1 MSTKMLLKRIPV
13 YLLFTLLILPLMTDS
28 AFAARGG
35 WRWNTPNISNQS
47 FNIDEN
53 SANGTVVGTVLA
65 SDPNGDSLSYSITGG
80 NSSGAFAIN
89 ASNGVLTVANS
100 AALDYETI
108 TQFGLTVRVADPGGL
123 DDSSTITVALND
135 VDETTPNNTP
145 DISNQSFNIDENSAN
160 GTVVGTVS
168 AADPDGDSLSYAITA
183 GNASGAFAINA
194 GNGVLT
200 VANSAALDF
209 ETLTQFGL
217 TVQVVDAGGLD
228 NSATISVTLNNV
240 ADGASSPY
248 PAGEA
253 LYNSTCFACHGSDAG
268 GRFVRRSIRG
278 FNTWTINNAINN
290 VPSMNFL
297 SYLTGTERNDI
308 RDYLTWL
315 PSAGNPERLTRNGDA
330 VAGEALYRENCTGC
344 HSLGTSS
351 RVGPDLLGHSEN
363 CATGSTG
370 GRGPGPGGPGGGSYC
385 ERLEA
390 FIAEPLAMATHAY
403 SEAELAQY
411 PFIMSDLELSDY
423 DALDIAT
430 YIGQQTSPMVAA
442 TPVALTETEF
452 EQTRDVYFD
461 RCAGCHGLYRT
472 GATGPEIGEARSIEI
487 GTDGLAAMM
496 RHGTP
501 GGMPNFG
508 AAGILTEDEI
518 NKLAAYLQLPPP
530 EAPALEMPEIQAS
543 WELMVPV
550 ASRPAAPQH
559 SRNWENFFG
568 VVLRDAGKI
577 AIFDGDSH
585 EEISRVDVGFAV
597 HILRSSASGRYFY
610 AIGRDGWVNLIDLW
624 ASVPNV
630 VAKVKGCHDARSVD
644 GSKFEGFEDQY
655 LIEGCYWPPQYVTY
669 DGLTL
674 EPQNLVK
681 LPMIS
686 IDGETLP
693 EVRVA
698 AIVASEFAPV
708 WVVNQKESGYVGI
721 VDYSQEGA
729 PLVANIA
736 TARFLHDGG
745 WDHSKR
751 YFMTAANASDKIV
764 VVDVQDQALEAL
776 IEVGSVPHPGRGAN
790 WEDPVYGWV
799 NATPHIGSS
808 FISVYGA
815 DPVNNPEHAWKVV
828 RQIDLPAAGSLFIKT
843 HPNSPWVLV
852 DMTLSATNDKQI
864 CAIAKST
871 GAIDRCFDVAT
882 AGKAVHME
890 FNKDGRE
897 VWISDWA
904 GEGGGQVIL
913 DGTTLKMIQKIT
925 LPATTGKFNVT
936 NTAEDIY

>member
-1 MSTKMLLKRIPV
+1 MEALKKIPV
-13 YLLFTLLILPLMTDS
+13 YLLVALLVLPFMADS

-35 WRWNTPNISNQS
+35 NGKGGGNRNKAPEISDQS
-47 FNIDEN
+47 FMVDEN
-53 SANGTVVGTVLA
+53 SAYGTIVGAVFA
-65 SDPNGDSLSYSITGG
+65 SDRDGDSLRYYITAG
-80 NSSGAFAIN
+80 NIGGAFAI
-89 ASNGVLTVANS
+89 TV
-100 AALDYETI
+100 
-108 TQFGLTVRVADPGGL
+108 
-123 DDSSTITVALND
+123 
-135 VDETTPNNTP
+135 
-145 DISNQSFNIDENSAN
+145 
-160 GTVVGTVS
+160 
-168 AADPDGDSLSYAITA
+168 
-183 GNASGAFAINA
+183 

-200 VANSAALDF
+200 VANSSVLDYETIAL
-209 ETLTQFGL
+209 FGL
-217 TVQVVDAGGLD
+217 TVQVVDPGGLSD
-228 NSATISVTLNNV
+228 SATITVALN
-240 ADGASSPY
+240 DITEGGTSSPY
-248 PAGEA
+248 PEGEA
-253 LYNSTCFACHGSDAG
+253 LFNSTCFACHGSDGG

-278 FNTWTINNAINN
+278 FGTWTISNAIIYE
-290 VPSMNFL
+290 PSMNFL
-297 SYLTGTERNDI
+297 SYLTSAELDTIE
-308 RDYLTWL
+308 DYLGWL
-315 PSAGNPERLTRNGDA
+315 PSAGNPERLTGNGDA
-330 VAGEALYRENCTGC
+330 VAGEALYRESCTGC
-344 HSLGTSS
+344 HSMGTSA

-363 CATGSTG
+363 CASGSMG
-370 GRGPGPGGPGGGSYC
+370 GPGPGPGGPGGPGGGSYC

-390 FIAEPLAMATHAY
+390 FIVEPMAMATHAY
-403 SEAELAQY
+403 TEAELVQY
-411 PFIMSDLELSDY
+411 PFIMCDLDLSDY

-430 YIGQQTSPMVAA
+430 FVGQQTNPLVPA
-442 TPVALTETEF
+442 TPVVLTETEF
-452 EQTRDVYFD
+452 EETRNVYFD

-472 GATGPEIGEARSIEI
+472 GATGPEIGEARAIEI
-487 GTDGLAAMM
+487 GTDGLAAMI

-508 AAGILTEDEI
+508 TADILTEDEI
-518 NKLAAYLQLPPP
+518 SKLAAYLQLPPP
-530 EAPALEMPEIQAS
+530 EAPALEMPEIVAS

-550 ASRPAAPQH
+550 DSRPVAPEH
-559 SRNWENFFG
+559 SRDWKNFFG

-577 AIFDGDSH
+577 AIFDGDTH

-624 ASVPNV
+624 AIVPNV
-630 VAKVKGCHDARSVD
+630 VARVKGCHDARSVD
-644 GSKFEGFEDQY
+644 GSKFEGYEDKY

-708 WVVNQKESGYVGI
+708 WVVNQKETGYVGI

-745 WDHSKR
+745 WDHTKR
-751 YFMTAANASDKIV
+751 YFLTAANASNKIV
-764 VVDVQDQALEAL
+764 VVDVQNETLEQ
-776 IEVGSVPHPGRGAN
+776 IIDVGNVPHPGRGAN
-790 WEDPVYGWV
+790 WKDPVYGWV
-799 NATPHIGSS
+799 NATPHIGSP

-815 DPVNNPEHAWKVV
+815 DPVNNPEHAWTVV
-828 RQIDLPAAGSLFIKT
+828 RQIDLPATGSLFIKT

-852 DMTLSATNDKQI
+852 DMTLSSTNDKQI

-871 GAIDRCFDVAT
+871 GAVDRCFDVAT

-890 FNKDGRE
+890 FNKDGSE

-913 DGTTLKMIQKIT
+913 DAITLNVIERIT

-936 NTAEDIY
+936 NTAEDVY

>member
-1 MSTKMLLKRIPV
+1 
-13 YLLFTLLILPLMTDS
+13 
-28 AFAARGG
+28 
-35 WRWNTPNISNQS
+35 
-47 FNIDEN
+47 
-53 SANGTVVGTVLA
+53 
-65 SDPNGDSLSYSITGG
+65 
-80 NSSGAFAIN
+80 
-89 ASNGVLTVANS
+89 
-100 AALDYETI
+100 
-108 TQFGLTVRVADPGGL
+108 
-123 DDSSTITVALND
+123 
-135 VDETTPNNTP
+135 
-145 DISNQSFNIDENSAN
+145 
-160 GTVVGTVS
+160 
-168 AADPDGDSLSYAITA
+168 
-183 GNASGAFAINA
+183 
-194 GNGVLT
+194 
-200 VANSAALDF
+200 
-209 ETLTQFGL
+209 
-217 TVQVVDAGGLD
+217 
-228 NSATISVTLNNV
+228 
-240 ADGASSPY
+240 
-248 PAGEA
+248 
-253 LYNSTCFACHGSDAG
+253 
-268 GRFVRRSIRG
+268 
-278 FNTWTINNAINN
+278 
-290 VPSMNFL
+290 MNFL
-297 SYLTGTERNDI
+297 SYLTSAEISDI
-308 RDYLTWL
+308 TDYLAWL
-315 PSAGNPERLTRNGDA
+315 PSAGDPQLLTRNGDA

-344 HSLGTSS
+344 HSLGTNA

-363 CATGSTG
+363 CATSVYG
-370 GRGPGPGGPGGGSYC
+370 GGPGSGGGGGSYC

-390 FIAEPLAMATHAY
+390 FIVEPLAMATHAY

-411 PFIMSDLELSDY
+411 PFIMSDLDLSDY

-430 YIGQQTSPMVAA
+430 YIGQQASPMVAA
-442 TPVALTETEF
+442 TPVSLTETEF
-452 EQTRDVYFD
+452 DETRDVYFD

-472 GATGPEIGEARSIEI
+472 GATGPVIDEARAIEI

-508 AAGILTEDEI
+508 TAGILTEDEI
-518 NKLAAYLQLPPP
+518 GKLAAYLQLPPP
-530 EAPALEMPEIQAS
+530 EAPALEMPEIIAS

-550 ASRPAAPQH
+550 ASRPTAPQH
-559 SRNWENFFG
+559 SRDWENFFG

-577 AIFDGDSH
+577 AIFDGDTH

-644 GSKFEGFEDQY
+644 GSKFDGFEDQY

-681 LPMIS
+681 LPMTS

-736 TARFLHDGG
+736 TAKFLHDGG
-745 WDHSKR
+745 WDHTKR

-764 VVDVQDQALEAL
+764 IVDVQEQALEAL
-776 IEVGSVPHPGRGAN
+776 IDVGSVPHPGRGAN

-815 DPVNNPEHAWKVV
+815 DPVNNPDHAWKVV
-828 RQIDLPAAGSLFIKT
+828 RQIDLPAAGSLFIKI
-843 HPNSPWVLV
+843 N
-852 DMTLSATNDKQI
+852 
-864 CAIAKST
+864 
-871 GAIDRCFDVAT
+871 RC
-882 AGKAVHME
+882 G
-890 FNKDGRE
+890 
-897 VWISDWA
+897 
-904 GEGGGQVIL
+904 
-913 DGTTLKMIQKIT
+913 
-925 LPATTGKFNVT
+925 
-936 NTAEDIY
+936 

>member
-1 MSTKMLLKRIPV
+1 MNNIQIGRTIFLL
-13 YLLFTLLILPLMTDS
+13 
-28 AFAARGG
+28 
-35 WRWNTPNISNQS
+35 
-47 FNIDEN
+47 
-53 SANGTVVGTVLA
+53 
-65 SDPNGDSLSYSITGG
+65 
-80 NSSGAFAIN
+80 
-89 ASNGVLTVANS
+89 
-100 AALDYETI
+100 TI
-108 TQFGLTVRVADPGGL
+108 TAIFIQLLGC
-123 DDSSTITVALND
+123 SSSETDTLND
-135 VDETTPNNTP
+135 IAGDGTGDVINT
-145 DISNQSFNIDENSAN
+145 SND
-160 GTVVGTVS
+160 
-168 AADPDGDSLSYAITA
+168 
-183 GNASGAFAINA
+183 
-194 GNGVLT
+194 
-200 VANSAALDF
+200 
-209 ETLTQFGL
+209 TQY
-217 TVQVVDAGGLD
+217 
-228 NSATISVTLNNV
+228 
-240 ADGASSPY
+240 SSPY
-248 PAGEA
+248 PEGEA
-253 LYNSTCFACHGSDAG
+253 LFNSTCFACHGSDGG
-268 GRFVRRSIRG
+268 GRFVRKSIRDTTA
-278 FNTWTINNAINN
+278 FRISKMISKI
-290 VPSMNFL
+290 PSMNFL
-297 SYLTGTERNDI
+297 SSLSSTELAYI
-308 RDYLTWL
+308 EDYLAWL
-315 PSAGNPERLTRNGDA
+315 PSAGDTELLTRDGDA
-330 VAGEALYRENCTGC
+330 VAGETLYRENCTGC
-344 HSLGTSS
+344 HSLGTST

-363 CATGSTG
+363 CATGNTSAL
-370 GRGPGPGGPGGGSYC
+370 GPGSGPASNSYC

-390 FIAEPLAMATHAY
+390 FIAEPLAMATHSY

-411 PFIMSDLELSDY
+411 PFIMSDLNLSDY

-430 YIGQQTSPMVAA
+430 YIGQQTSPIVAT
-442 TPVALTETEF
+442 TPVTLTETEF
-452 EQTRDVYFD
+452 EETRDVYFN

-472 GATGPEIGEARSIEI
+472 GATGPEIGEDRAVEI

-508 AAGILTEDEI
+508 TAGILTEDEI
-518 NKLAAYLQLPPP
+518 TRLAAYLQLPPP
-530 EAPALEMPEIQAS
+530 EAPALEMPEIMAS

-559 SRNWENFFG
+559 SRDWTNFFG

-577 AIFDGDSH
+577 AIFDGDTH

-630 VAKVKGCHDARSVD
+630 VAKAKGCHDARSVD

-681 LPMIS
+681 LPMTS

-736 TARFLHDGG
+736 TAKFLHDGG
-745 WDHSKR
+745 WDHTKR

-764 VVDVQDQALEAL
+764 IVDVLNQTLEAL
-776 IEVGSVPHPGRGAN
+776 IDVGSVPHPGRGAN

-815 DPVNNPEHAWKVV
+815 DPVNNPDHAWKVV

-871 GAIDRCFDVAT
+871 GAVDRCFDVAT

-890 FNKDGRE
+890 FNKDGSE

-913 DGTTLKMIQKIT
+913 DATTLEVIQKIT

-936 NTAEDIY
+936 NTAEDVY

>member
-1 MSTKMLLKRIPV
+1 MQVMNLLKNIIRIRGQAIFTI
-13 YLLFTLLILPLMTDS
+13 LLVFSLTGCS
-28 AFAARGG
+28 GG
-35 WRWNTPNISNQS
+35 
-47 FNIDEN
+47 
-53 SANGTVVGTVLA
+53 
-65 SDPNGDSLSYSITGG
+65 GDS
-80 NSSGAFAIN
+80 
-89 ASNGVLTVANS
+89 
-100 AALDYETI
+100 E
-108 TQFGLTVRVADPGGL
+108 
-123 DDSSTITVALND
+123 TITVALND
-135 VDETTPNNTP
+135 VDQGSPNNAP
-145 DISNQSFNIDENSAN
+145 DISNQSFNVDENSAN

-168 AADPDGDSLSYAITA
+168 ASDPDGDSLSHAITD
-183 GNASGAFAINA
+183 GM
-194 GNGVLT
+194 T
-200 VANSAALDF
+200 VANSAVLDY
-209 ETLTQFGL
+209 EKITQFGL
-217 TVQVVDAGGLD
+217 TVQVVDPGGLGD
-228 NSATISVTLNNV
+228 SVTITVELNDV
-240 ADGASSPY
+240 ADGTSSPY

-253 LYNSTCFACHGSDAG
+253 LYNSTCFACHGNDAG
-268 GRFVRRSIRG
+268 GRFVRKNIRG
-278 FNTWTINNAINN
+278 STAYRISMMISKR
-290 VPSMNFL
+290 PSMNFL
-297 SYLTGTERNDI
+297 SYLTSAELSDI
-308 RDYLTWL
+308 EDYLAWL
-315 PSAGNPERLTRNGDA
+315 PSAGDTERLTRDGNA
-330 VAGEALYRENCTGC
+330 VAGENLYRENCTGC
-344 HSLGTSS
+344 HSLGTSA

-363 CATGSTG
+363 CASGSTG
-370 GRGPGPGGPGGGSYC
+370 DPGPGGGGGPGPGGGSYC

-390 FIAEPLAMATHAY
+390 FIVEPLAMATHAY
-403 SEAELAQY
+403 SAAELAQY

-430 YIGQQTSPMVAA
+430 FIGQQMDPLVAA
-442 TPVALTETEF
+442 TPVTLTETEF
-452 EQTRDVYFD
+452 EETRDVYFD

-472 GATGPEIGEARSIEI
+472 GATGPEIGEARAIEI

-508 AAGILTEDEI
+508 TADILSEDEI
-518 NKLAAYLQLPPP
+518 TRLAAYLQLPPP
-530 EAPALEMPEIQAS
+530 EAPALEMPEIMAS

-550 ASRPAAPQH
+550 ASRPTTPQH
-559 SRNWENFFG
+559 SRDWENFFG

-577 AIFDGDSH
+577 AIFDGDTH
-585 EEISRVDVGFAV
+585 KEISRVDVGFAV

-644 GSKFEGFEDQY
+644 GSKFKGFEDKY

-681 LPMIS
+681 LPMTS
-686 IDGETLP
+686 IDGEILP

-745 WDHSKR
+745 WDHTKR

-764 VVDVQDQALEAL
+764 IVDVQDQALEQ
-776 IEVGSVPHPGRGAN
+776 IIDVGSVPHPGRGAN
-790 WEDPVYGWV
+790 WLDPVYGWV
-799 NATPHIGSS
+799 NATPHIGSP

-815 DPVNNPEHAWKVV
+815 DPVNKPEHAWKVV

-852 DMTLSATNDKQI
+852 DMTLSSTNDKQI

-871 GAIDRCFDVAT
+871 GAVDRCFDVAT

-890 FNKDGRE
+890 FNKDGSE

-904 GEGGGQVIL
+904 GEGGGQVRLRIFTRANL
-913 DGTTLKMIQKIT
+913 INYHRFWRCPKERAFKHTSSALCF
-925 LPATTGKFNVT
+925 L
-936 NTAEDIY
+936 

>member
-1 MSTKMLLKRIPV
+1 MRAKLLIKKIPV
-13 YLLFTLLILPLMTDS
+13 YLFVVFLILPWMTDS
-28 AFAARGG
+28 AFARGG
-35 WRWNTPNISNQS
+35 SRWNTPNISNQS
-47 FNIDEN
+47 FSVDEN
-53 SANGTVVGTVLA
+53 SVNGTVVGTVFA
-65 SDPNGDSLSYSITGG
+65 SDPDGDSLSYAITGG
-80 NSSGAFAIN
+80 NTSGAFAIN
-89 ASNGVLTVANS
+89 AGNGQLTVANS
-100 AALDYETI
+100 VALDYETI
-108 TQFGLTVRVADPGGL
+108 TQFGLTVQVADPDGL
-123 DDSSTITVALND
+123 DDSATITVALND
-135 VDETTPNNTP
+135 
-145 DISNQSFNIDENSAN
+145 
-160 GTVVGTVS
+160 
-168 AADPDGDSLSYAITA
+168 
-183 GNASGAFAINA
+183 
-194 GNGVLT
+194 
-200 VANSAALDF
+200 
-209 ETLTQFGL
+209 
-217 TVQVVDAGGLD
+217 
-228 NSATISVTLNNV
+228 V

-253 LYNSTCFACHGSDAG
+253 LFNSVCFACHGSDGG
-268 GRFVRRSIRG
+268 GRFVRKSIRG
-278 FNTWTINNAINN
+278 APALRISNMISNR
-290 VPSMNFL
+290 PSMNFL
-297 SYLTGTERNDI
+297 SYLTSAEISDI
-308 RDYLTWL
+308 ANYLAWL
-315 PSAGNPERLTRNGDA
+315 PSAGDPERLTRDGNA
-330 VAGEALYRENCTGC
+330 VTGESLYRENCTGC
-344 HSLGTSS
+344 HSLGTSA
-351 RVGPDLLGHSEN
+351 RVGPDLLGHSED

-370 GRGPGPGGPGGGSYC
+370 GPRRGPGGGGSGSGSYC

-390 FIAEPLAMATHAY
+390 FIVEPMAMATHAY

-411 PFIMSDLELSDY
+411 PFIMSDLDLSDY

-442 TPVALTETEF
+442 TPVLLTETEF
-452 EQTRDVYFD
+452 EETRDVYFD

-472 GATGPEIGEARSIEI
+472 GATGPEIGEARAIEI

-508 AAGILTEDEI
+508 TAGILSEDEI
-518 NKLAAYLQLPPP
+518 TRLAAYLQLAPP
-530 EAPALEMPEIQAS
+530 EAPALELPEIMAS

-550 ASRPAAPQH
+550 ASRPTAPQH
-559 SRNWENFFG
+559 SRDWENFFG

-577 AIFDGDSH
+577 AIFDGDTH

-674 EPQNLVK
+674 EPQNLVQ
-681 LPMIS
+681 LPMTS

-708 WVVNQKESGYVGI
+708 WVINQKESGYVGI

-736 TARFLHDGG
+736 TAKFLHDGG
-745 WDHSKR
+745 WDHTKR

-764 VVDVQDQALEAL
+764 IVDVQNQTLEAL
-776 IEVGSVPHPGRGAN
+776 IDVGSVPHPGRGAN
-790 WEDPVYGWV
+790 WLDPVYGWV
-799 NATPHIGSS
+799 NATPHIGSP

-815 DPVNNPEHAWKVV
+815 DPVDNPDHVWKVV
-828 RQIDLPAAGSLFIKT
+828 RQIDLPAAGSLFVKT

-852 DMTLSATNDKQI
+852 DMTLSSTNDKQI

-871 GAIDRCFDVAT
+871 GAVDHCFDVAT

-890 FNKDGRE
+890 FNKDGSE

-913 DGTTLKMIQKIT
+913 DGTTLNVIKKIT

-936 NTAEDIY
+936 NTADDVY

>member
-1 MSTKMLLKRIPV
+1 MSTKTLIKRIPV
-13 YLLFTLLILPLMTDS
+13 YLFVTLLVLPLMTDS

-35 WRWNTPNISNQS
+35 WGGGWAGSGGGGSQPN
-47 FNIDEN
+47 
-53 SANGTVVGTVLA
+53 
-65 SDPNGDSLSYSITGG
+65 
-80 NSSGAFAIN
+80 
-89 ASNGVLTVANS
+89 
-100 AALDYETI
+100 
-108 TQFGLTVRVADPGGL
+108 
-123 DDSSTITVALND
+123 
-135 VDETTPNNTP
+135 
-145 DISNQSFNIDENSAN
+145 
-160 GTVVGTVS
+160 
-168 AADPDGDSLSYAITA
+168 
-183 GNASGAFAINA
+183 
-194 GNGVLT
+194 
-200 VANSAALDF
+200 
-209 ETLTQFGL
+209 
-217 TVQVVDAGGLD
+217 
-228 NSATISVTLNNV
+228 
-240 ADGASSPY
+240 

-253 LYNSTCFACHGSDAG
+253 LYNETCFACHGDDAG
-268 GRFVRRSIRG
+268 GRFVRRSIRDMG
-278 FNTWTINNAINN
+278 TWTIENAIANE
-290 VPSMNFL
+290 PSMDFL
-297 SYLTGTERNDI
+297 SYLTSAEISDI
-308 RDYLTWL
+308 AGHLAWL
-315 PSAGNPERLTRNGDA
+315 PSAGNPERLTRDG
-330 VAGEALYRENCTGC
+330 VAADGEALFREDCTGC
-344 HSLGTSS
+344 HSLGTSA
-351 RVGPDLLGHSEN
+351 RAGPDLMGHSDN
-363 CATGSTG
+363 CSSGSTG
-370 GRGPGPGGPGGGSYC
+370 GPGPGPGGPGGSGGGSYS

-390 FIAEPLAMATHAY
+390 FIVEPMAMATHAY
-403 SEAELAQY
+403 TEEELAQY
-411 PFIMSDLELSDY
+411 PFIMSDLDLSDG

-430 YIGQQTSPMVAA
+430 FIGQQESPMVPAKPI
-442 TPVALTETEF
+442 TLSQEEF
-452 EQTRDVYFD
+452 DATRDVYFD

-472 GATGPEIGEARSIEI
+472 GATGPVIDEARSIEI

-508 AAGILTEDEI
+508 TAGILTEDKI
-518 NKLAAYLQLPPP
+518 TKLAAYLQLAPP
-530 EAPALEMPEIQAS
+530 EAPALEMPEIVAS

-559 SRNWENFFG
+559 SRDWENFFG

-577 AIFDGDSH
+577 AIFDGDTH

-681 LPMIS
+681 LPMTS

-736 TARFLHDGG
+736 TAKFLHDGG
-745 WDHSKR
+745 WDHTKR
-751 YFMTAANASDKIV
+751 YFMTAANASNKIV
-764 VVDVQDQALEAL
+764 IVDVQDQTLEAL
-776 IEVGSVPHPGRGAN
+776 IDVGSVPHPGRGAN

-799 NATPHIGSS
+799 NATPHIGSP

-815 DPVNNPEHAWKVV
+815 DPANKPEHAWKVV

-890 FNKDGRE
+890 FNKDGSE

-913 DGTTLKMIQKIT
+913 DGTTLNVIQKIT

>member
-1 MSTKMLLKRIPV
+1 MRTK
-13 YLLFTLLILPLMTDS
+13 LLIKKIPAYLFVVFLVLPFMADS

-35 WRWNTPNISNQS
+35 NGKGSGGGGNRNDAPEIGDQS
-47 FNIDEN
+47 FNVDEN
-53 SANGTVVGTVLA
+53 SANGSVVGTVSA
-65 SDPNGDSLSYSITGG
+65 SDPDGDSLSYSITAG
-80 NSSGAFAIN
+80 NTGGAFAIN
-89 ASNGVLTVANS
+89 VENGALTVANS
-100 AALDYETI
+100 AVLDYETI
-108 TQFGLTVRVADPGGL
+108 TQFGLSVQVVDPGGL
-123 DDSSTITVALND
+123 SDNATITVALND
-135 VDETTPNNTP
+135 
-145 DISNQSFNIDENSAN
+145 IDE
-160 GTVVGTVS
+160 
-168 AADPDGDSLSYAITA
+168 
-183 GNASGAFAINA
+183 SGS
-194 GNGVLT
+194 G
-200 VANSAALDF
+200 
-209 ETLTQFGL
+209 
-217 TVQVVDAGGLD
+217 
-228 NSATISVTLNNV
+228 
-240 ADGASSPY
+240 SPY
-248 PAGEA
+248 PEGEA
-253 LYNSTCFACHGSDAG
+253 LFNSTCFACHGSDGG
-268 GRFVRRSIRG
+268 GRFVRRSIRD
-278 FNTWTINNAINN
+278 FNSWSISNAISN
-290 VPSMNFL
+290 VPSMYFL
-297 SYLTGTERNDI
+297 SYLNNVELGDI
-308 RDYLTWL
+308 EGYLAWL

-330 VAGEALYRENCTGC
+330 VAGEALYRESCTGC
-344 HSLGTSS
+344 HSMGTST

-363 CATGSTG
+363 CSSGSTG
-370 GRGPGPGGPGGGSYC
+370 GPGPGPGGPGGRGGGSYC

-390 FIAEPLAMATHAY
+390 FIVEPMAMATHAY

-411 PFIMSDLELSDY
+411 PFIMSDLDLSDY

-430 YIGQQTSPMVAA
+430 FIGQQTSPLVPA
-442 TPVALTETEF
+442 TPVLLTEMEF

-472 GATGPEIGEARSIEI
+472 GATGPEISEARSVEI

-496 RHGTP
+496 RNGTP

-508 AAGILTEDEI
+508 TAGILTEDEI
-518 NKLAAYLQLPPP
+518 TRLAAYLQLPPP
-530 EAPALEMPEIQAS
+530 EAPALEMPEIMAS

-550 ASRPAAPQH
+550 ASRPITPEH
-559 SRNWENFFG
+559 SRDWENFFG

-577 AIFDGDSH
+577 AIFDGDTH

-630 VAKVKGCHDARSVD
+630 VARVKGCHDARSVD
-644 GSKFEGFEDQY
+644 GSKFEGFEDKY

-681 LPMIS
+681 LPMTS

-729 PLVANIA
+729 PLVANIEA
-736 TARFLHDGG
+736 ARFLHDGG
-745 WDHSKR
+745 WDHTKR
-751 YFMTAANASDKIV
+751 FFMTAANASNKIV
-764 VVDVQDQALEAL
+764 VVDVQEQTREA
-776 IEVGSVPHPGRGAN
+776 IIDVGNVPHPGRGAN

-799 NATPHIGSS
+799 NATPHIGSP

-815 DPVNNPEHAWKVV
+815 DPVNNPDDAWKVV
-828 RQIDLPAAGSLFIKT
+828 RQINLPAAGSLFIKT

-852 DMTLSATNDKQI
+852 DMTLSSTNDKQI

-871 GAIDRCFDVAT
+871 GTVDRCFDVAS

-890 FNKDGRE
+890 FNKDGSE

-913 DGTTLKMIQKIT
+913 DGTTLEVIEKIT

-936 NTAEDIY
+936 NTADDVY

>member
-1 MSTKMLLKRIPV
+1 MNRLVQKGGFRCSIAQLLVIFFSIPGLFGIAHADCIGSV
-13 YLLFTLLILPLMTDS
+13 SVDDDIVISDKLDFYNSDDVVDCVTGGSITLGPNVTIPAGANFNLVAPRVSVLENVSALLGSQLH
-28 AFAARGG
+28 
-35 WRWNTPNISNQS
+35 ISN
-47 FNIDEN
+47 
-53 SANGTVVGTVLA
+53 
-65 SDPNGDSLSYSITGG
+65 
-80 NSSGAFAIN
+80 
-89 ASNGVLTVANS
+89 
-100 AALDYETI
+100 
-108 TQFGLTVRVADPGGL
+108 
-123 DDSSTITVALND
+123 
-135 VDETTPNNTP
+135 
-145 DISNQSFNIDENSAN
+145 
-160 GTVVGTVS
+160 
-168 AADPDGDSLSYAITA
+168 
-183 GNASGAFAINA
+183 
-194 GNGVLT
+194 
-200 VANSAALDF
+200 
-209 ETLTQFGL
+209 
-217 TVQVVDAGGLD
+217 
-228 NSATISVTLNNV
+228 
-240 ADGASSPY
+240 PY

-268 GRFVRRSIRG
+268 GRFVRKSIRDATAG
-278 FNTWTINNAINN
+278 HISYMISMR
-290 VPSMNFL
+290 PSMNFL
-297 SYLTGTERNDI
+297 SYLTSAELADI
-308 RDYLTWL
+308 EDYLAWL
-315 PSAGNPERLTRNGDA
+315 PSAGNPERLTRDGNA

-344 HSLGTSS
+344 HSLGTSA

-363 CATGSTG
+363 CASGST
-370 GRGPGPGGPGGGSYC
+370 GGPGGGGGGPGGGAGGFSYC

-390 FIAEPLAMATHAY
+390 FIVEPLAMATHAY

-411 PFIMSDLELSDY
+411 PFIMSDLNLSDY

-430 YIGQQTSPMVAA
+430 YIGQQTDPMVAA
-442 TPVALTETEF
+442 TPVTLSETEF
-452 EQTRDVYFD
+452 EETKNVYFD

-472 GATGPEIGEARSIEI
+472 GATGPVIDEARSIEI

-508 AAGILTEDEI
+508 TAGILTEDEI
-518 NKLAAYLQLPPP
+518 TKLAAYLQLPPP
-530 EAPALEMPEIQAS
+530 EAPALEMPEIVAS

-559 SRNWENFFG
+559 SRDWTNFFG

-577 AIFDGDSH
+577 AIFDGDTH

-674 EPQNLVK
+674 EPQNLVP
-681 LPMIS
+681 LPMTS

-721 VDYSQEGA
+721 VDYSQASA

-736 TARFLHDGG
+736 TAKFLHDGG
-745 WDHSKR
+745 WDHTKR
-751 YFMTAANASDKIV
+751 YFMTAANASNQIV
-764 VVDVQDQALEAL
+764 IVDVQEQTLEAL
-776 IEVGSVPHPGRGAN
+776 IDVGNVPHPGRGAN
-790 WEDPVYGWV
+790 WLDPVYGWV
-799 NATPHIGSS
+799 NATPHIGSP

-815 DPVNNPEHAWKVV
+815 DPDNADHAWKVV

-871 GAIDRCFDVAT
+871 GAVDRCFDVAT

-890 FNKDGRE
+890 FNKDGSE

-913 DGTTLKMIQKIT
+913 DATTLNVIRKIT

>member
-1 MSTKMLLKRIPV
+1 MKMQRNKIPV
-13 YLLFTLLILPLMTDS
+13 YLFAVVLILPFLADN
-28 AFAARGG
+28 AFARGG
-35 WRWNTPNISNQS
+35 WGGGWGGGGGGGGSTPQ
-47 FNIDEN
+47 
-53 SANGTVVGTVLA
+53 
-65 SDPNGDSLSYSITGG
+65 PN
-80 NSSGAFAIN
+80 
-89 ASNGVLTVANS
+89 
-100 AALDYETI
+100 
-108 TQFGLTVRVADPGGL
+108 
-123 DDSSTITVALND
+123 
-135 VDETTPNNTP
+135 
-145 DISNQSFNIDENSAN
+145 
-160 GTVVGTVS
+160 
-168 AADPDGDSLSYAITA
+168 
-183 GNASGAFAINA
+183 
-194 GNGVLT
+194 
-200 VANSAALDF
+200 
-209 ETLTQFGL
+209 
-217 TVQVVDAGGLD
+217 
-228 NSATISVTLNNV
+228 
-240 ADGASSPY
+240 

-253 LYNSTCFACHGSDAG
+253 LYQETCFACHGDDAG
-268 GRFVRRSIRG
+268 GRFVRKSIRDVS
-278 FNTWTINNAINN
+278 TWTINNAIANE
-290 VPSMNFL
+290 PSMDFL
-297 SYLTGTERNDI
+297 SNLTSSEISDI
-308 RDYLTWL
+308 QEHLAWL
-315 PSAGNPERLTRNGDA
+315 PSAGNPERLTRDGNP

-344 HSLGTSS
+344 HSMGTSA
-351 RVGPDLLGHSEN
+351 RVGPDLLGHSDN
-363 CATGSTG
+363 CTSG
-370 GRGPGPGGPGGGSYC
+370 GWGGFGPGPGGGSTSTC

-390 FIAEPLAMATHAY
+390 FIVEPLAMATHAY
-403 SEAELAQY
+403 TEEELAQY
-411 PFIMSDLELSDY
+411 PFIMSDLDLSDY
-423 DALDIAT
+423 DALDIAS
-430 YIGQQTSPMVAA
+430 YIGQQQDPMVPA
-442 TPVALTETEF
+442 TPVLLSETEF
-452 EQTRDVYFD
+452 NETKNVYFD

-508 AAGILTEDEI
+508 TADILSEDEI
-518 NKLAAYLQLPPP
+518 SKLAAYLQLPPP
-530 EAPALEMPEIQAS
+530 EAPALDMPEIMAS

-550 ASRPAAPQH
+550 ASRPTAPQH
-559 SRNWENFFG
+559 SRDWENFFG

-577 AIFDGDSH
+577 AIFDGDTH

-630 VAKVKGCHDARSVD
+630 VARVKGCHDARSVD
-644 GSKFEGFEDQY
+644 GSKFAGFEDQY

-674 EPQNLVK
+674 EPQNLVP
-681 LPMIS
+681 LPMTS
-686 IDGETLP
+686 IDGETLK

-721 VDYSQEGA
+721 VDYSKSDA
-729 PLVANIA
+729 PLVANIK
-736 TARFLHDGG
+736 TAKFLHDGG
-745 WDHSKR
+745 WDHTKR
-751 YFMTAANASDKIV
+751 YFMTAANASNQIV
-764 VVDVQDQALEAL
+764 IVDVQDQILEA
-776 IEVGSVPHPGRGAN
+776 IIDVGSVPHPGRGAN

-799 NATPHIGSS
+799 NATPHIGSP

-815 DPVNNPEHAWKVV
+815 DPANKPEHAWKVV

-871 GAIDRCFDVAT
+871 GKVDRCFDVAT

-890 FNKDGRE
+890 FNKDGSE

-913 DGTTLKMIQKIT
+913 DATTLNVIQKIT

-936 NTAEDIY
+936 NTAEDVY

>member
-1 MSTKMLLKRIPV
+1 MLTNKISV
-13 YLLFTLLILPLMTDS
+13 YLLAVFLVLPLMADS

-35 WRWNTPNISNQS
+35 NGSGGWKKNTPDISNQS
-47 FNIDEN
+47 FNVDEN
-53 SANGTVVGTVLA
+53 SANGTVVGTVFA
-65 SDPNGDSLSYSITGG
+65 SDPNGDSLSYAITGG
-80 NSSGAFAIN
+80 NTGGAFAIN
-89 ASNGVLTVANS
+89 VENGALSVANS
-100 AALDYETI
+100 AVLDYETI
-108 TQFGLTVRVADPGGL
+108 TQFGLTVQVVDPGGL
-123 DDSSTITVALND
+123 NDSATITVALND
-135 VDETTPNNTP
+135 
-145 DISNQSFNIDENSAN
+145 IDE
-160 GTVVGTVS
+160 
-168 AADPDGDSLSYAITA
+168 
-183 GNASGAFAINA
+183 
-194 GNGVLT
+194 
-200 VANSAALDF
+200 
-209 ETLTQFGL
+209 
-217 TVQVVDAGGLD
+217 GGGG
-228 NSATISVTLNNV
+228 S
-240 ADGASSPY
+240 SSPY
-248 PAGEA
+248 PDGEA
-253 LYNSTCFACHGSDAG
+253 LYNSTCFACHGSDGG
-268 GRFVRRSIRG
+268 GRFVRRSIRDFG
-278 FNTWTINNAINN
+278 AWTISGAINN

-297 SYLTGTERNDI
+297 SYLTSADLNDLE
-308 RDYLTWL
+308 DYLGWL
-315 PSAGNPERLTRNGDA
+315 PSAGNPERIIRDGNA
-330 VAGEALYRENCTGC
+330 VAGETLYRENCTGC
-344 HSLGTSS
+344 HSLGTST

-363 CATGSTG
+363 CASGSNG
-370 GRGPGPGGPGGGSYC
+370 GPGPGPGGPGGGGSGSSSYC

-390 FIAEPLAMATHAY
+390 FIVEPLAMATHAY

-411 PFIMSDLELSDY
+411 PFVMSDLDLSDY

-442 TPVALTETEF
+442 TPVTLTETEF
-452 EQTRDVYFD
+452 EETRNVYFD

-472 GATGPEIGEARSIEI
+472 GATGPEIGETRAIEI

-508 AAGILTEDEI
+508 TAGILTEGEI
-518 NKLAAYLQLPPP
+518 TNLAAYLQLPPP
-530 EAPALEMPEIQAS
+530 EAPALEMPEILAS

-550 ASRPAAPQH
+550 ASRPATPQH
-559 SRNWENFFG
+559 SRDWANFFG

-577 AIFDGDSH
+577 AIFDGDTH

-681 LPMIS
+681 LPMTS

-736 TARFLHDGG
+736 TAKFLHDGG
-745 WDHSKR
+745 WDHTKR
-751 YFMTAANASDKIV
+751 YFMTAANASNKIV
-764 VVDVQDQALEAL
+764 IVDVQNQSLEAL
-776 IEVGSVPHPGRGAN
+776 IDVGNVPHPGRGAN
-790 WEDPVYGWV
+790 WLDPVYGWV
-799 NATPHIGSS
+799 NATPHIGSP

-815 DPVNNPEHAWKVV
+815 DPVNNPDHAWKVV

-852 DMTLSATNDKQI
+852 DMTLSSTNDKQI

-871 GAIDRCFDVAT
+871 GAVDRCFDVAT

-890 FNKDGRE
+890 FNKDGSE

-913 DGTTLKMIQKIT
+913 DGKTLEVIKRIT

-936 NTAEDIY
+936 NTADDVY